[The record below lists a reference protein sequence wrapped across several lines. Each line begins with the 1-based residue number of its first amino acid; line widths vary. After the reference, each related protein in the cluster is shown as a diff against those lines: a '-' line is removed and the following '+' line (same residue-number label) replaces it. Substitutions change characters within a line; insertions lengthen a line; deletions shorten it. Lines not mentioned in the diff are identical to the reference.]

1 MSKKNS
7 VLSRLMPTPQSEP
20 EAQQLPSQFPNLV
33 VEDRPEGG
41 KPMVRVAESSQEAAE
56 QLAGSVASPAASLSR
71 DHQADNQ
78 PANAKRKEWG
88 INRAGGSALGKLS
101 EAFAVENELKAVKDQ
116 METGQTII
124 ELDPQVLDGSF
135 IQDRMESSDKA
146 IAELAEQIKEKG
158 QLVPILVRP
167 HPNVP
172 DRYQIAY
179 GHRRVKAAERL
190 GIKVRTTV
198 RKMSDEELIIAQGQ
212 ENNARLDLTFIEKAR
227 FVVALENRGFK
238 RKVIREALSVN
249 EGDLS
254 SLIAVGSR
262 IPIDIIDA
270 IGPAPGIGRPRWRT
284 LMDLFQDPTCIKRG
298 RQILA
303 ENDVQVLNSDARF
316 RTLVDRLQKKE
327 RPKAQFW
334 EDPHRRRLVNIVASE
349 TKCTLQIDQ
358 RPEPEFASF
367 LISKLTEIYREFE
380 AQKNN

>member
-7 VLSRLMPTPQSEP
+7 VLSRLKPTHQTEP
-20 EAQQLPSQFPNLV
+20 EAHQLPPQFPNLV
-33 VEDRPEGG
+33 ADDHHEGG
-41 KPMVRVAESSQEAAE
+41 KPMVRVAEPSQVDAE
-56 QLAGSVASPAASLSR
+56 QLAGSVASLAASFS
-71 DHQADNQ
+71 ADSHANNQ
-78 PANAKRKEWG
+78 PAFSKRKEWG
-88 INRAGGSALGKLS
+88 INRAAGSALGKIS

-124 ELDPQVLDGSF
+124 ELDPQVLESSF
-135 IQDRMESSDKA
+135 IQDRMESSDEA
-146 IAELAEQIKEKG
+146 IAELAEQIKENG

-179 GHRRVKAAERL
+179 GHRRAKAAERL
-190 GIKVRTTV
+190 NIKVRATV
-198 RKMSDEELIIAQGQ
+198 RKLTDEELIIAQGQ

-227 FVVALENRGFK
+227 FVVALESRGFK
-238 RKVIREALSVN
+238 RKIIREALSVN

-262 IPIDIIDA
+262 IPLDIVEA

-284 LMDLFQDPTCIKRG
+284 LMDLLQDVSCVKRG

-303 ENDVQVLNSDARF
+303 ENDVQALNSDARF
-316 RTLVDRLQKKE
+316 RTLVDRLQKRE
-327 RPKAQFW
+327 RPKPQSW
-334 EDPHRRRLVNIVASE
+334 EDPHGRRLVSIVFSE

-367 LISKLTEIYREFE
+367 LTSKLSDIYREFE
-380 AQKNN
+380 AQKNK

>member
-1 MSKKNS
+1 
-7 VLSRLMPTPQSEP
+7 
-20 EAQQLPSQFPNLV
+20 
-33 VEDRPEGG
+33 
-41 KPMVRVAESSQEAAE
+41 
-56 QLAGSVASPAASLSR
+56 
-71 DHQADNQ
+71 
-78 PANAKRKEWG
+78 
-88 INRAGGSALGKLS
+88 
-101 EAFAVENELKAVKDQ
+101 
-116 METGQTII
+116 
-124 ELDPQVLDGSF
+124 
-135 IQDRMESSDKA
+135 MESSDEA

-167 HPNVP
+167 HPTVS

-190 GIKVRTTV
+190 GTKVRATV

-270 IGPAPGIGRPRWRT
+270 IGPAPRIGRPRWRT

-298 RQILA
+298 QQILA
-303 ENDVQVLNSDARF
+303 ENDVRALNSDARF

-327 RPKAQFW
+327 RPKPQFW
-334 EDPHRRRLVNIVASE
+334 EDPHRRRLVNIVVSE

-358 RPEPEFASF
+358 RPEPEFANF
-367 LISKLTEIYREFE
+367 LISKLTDIYREFE

>member
-7 VLSRLMPTPQSEP
+7 VLSRLMPAPQSEP
-20 EAQQLPSQFPNLV
+20 EAHQLPSQFPNLV
-33 VEDRPEGG
+33 TEDRHEGG
-41 KPMVRVAESSQEAAE
+41 KPMISVAEPSQADAE
-56 QLAGSVASPAASLSR
+56 QLAGSVASLAASLSVD
-71 DHQADNQ
+71 DHANNQ
-78 PANAKRKEWG
+78 PALTKKKEWG
-88 INRAGGSALGKLS
+88 INRAAGSALGKLS

-124 ELDPQVLDGSF
+124 ELDPQVLEGSF
-135 IQDRMESSDKA
+135 IQDRMESTDEA
-146 IAELAEQIKEKG
+146 IAGLAEQIKGKG

-190 GIKVRTTV
+190 GIKVRATV
-198 RKMSDEELIIAQGQ
+198 RKMTDEELIIAQGQ

-227 FVVALENRGFK
+227 FVVALESRGFK
-238 RKVIREALSVN
+238 RKIIRDALSVN

-262 IPIDIIDA
+262 IPLDIIEA

-284 LMDLFQDPTCIKRG
+284 LMDLLQDATCIKRG
-298 RQILA
+298 RHILA
-303 ENDVQVLNSDARF
+303 ENAVRALNSDARF

-327 RPKAQFW
+327 QPKPQSW
-334 EDPHRRRLVNIVASE
+334 EDPHGRRLISIVFSE
-349 TKCTLQIDQ
+349 AKCTLQIDQ
-358 RPEPEFASF
+358 RPEPDFASF
-367 LISKLTEIYREFE
+367 LTSKLTDIYREFE
-380 AQKNN
+380 AQKSK

>member
-20 EAQQLPSQFPNLV
+20 EAQRSPSQFPNLV
-33 VEDRPEGG
+33 AEDRHEGG
-41 KPMVRVAESSQEAAE
+41 KPMIHIADSPLEAAE
-56 QLAGSVASPAASLSR
+56 QLAGPVASLAASPSR
-71 DHQADNQ
+71 DHQANNQ
-78 PANAKRKEWG
+78 LAPAKRKEWG
-88 INRAGGSALGKLS
+88 INRAAGSALGKLS

-116 METGQTII
+116 METGQTIV
-124 ELDPQVLDGSF
+124 ELDPQVLEGSF
-135 IQDRMESSDKA
+135 IQDRMESSDEA
-146 IAELAEQIKEKG
+146 ITELAEQIKEKG

-167 HPNVP
+167 HPTVP

-190 GIKVRTTV
+190 GIKVRATV
-198 RKMSDEELIIAQGQ
+198 RKMTDEELIIAQGQ

-227 FVVALENRGFK
+227 FVVALESRGFK

-262 IPIDIIDA
+262 IPLDIIEA

-284 LMDLFQDPTCIKRG
+284 LMDLFEDATCVKRG

-303 ENDVQVLNSDARF
+303 EDDVRALNSDARF

-327 RPKAQFW
+327 RPKPQSW
-334 EDPHRRRLVNIVASE
+334 EDPHGRRLVNIVFSE

-367 LISKLTEIYREFE
+367 LMSKLTDIYREFE
-380 AQKNN
+380 AQKSK

>member
-1 MSKKNS
+1 
-7 VLSRLMPTPQSEP
+7 
-20 EAQQLPSQFPNLV
+20 
-33 VEDRPEGG
+33 
-41 KPMVRVAESSQEAAE
+41 MVRIAESSQDAAE
-56 QLAGSVASPAASLSR
+56 QLAVSVASLASSLSR
-71 DHQADNQ
+71 DHEADNQ
-78 PANAKRKEWG
+78 PANTKRKEWG

-190 GIKVRTTV
+190 GIKVRATV
-198 RKMSDEELIIAQGQ
+198 RKLSDEELIVAQGQ

-303 ENDVQVLNSDARF
+303 ENDVQALNSDARF

-327 RPKAQFW
+327 RSTAQFW

-358 RPEPEFASF
+358 RSEPEFAKF
-367 LISKLTEIYREFE
+367 LISKLTDIYREFE